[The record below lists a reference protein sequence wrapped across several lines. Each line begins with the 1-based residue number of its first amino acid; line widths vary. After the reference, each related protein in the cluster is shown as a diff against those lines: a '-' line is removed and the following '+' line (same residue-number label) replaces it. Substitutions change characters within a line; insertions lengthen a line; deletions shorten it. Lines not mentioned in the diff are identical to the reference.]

1 MNAEPPAHVRIFDTT
16 LRDGEQTPGVS
27 LTPEEKLG
35 IARQV
40 ARLGV
45 DAIEAGFPIS
55 SQGEA
60 EGVKLIA
67 NAGLS
72 SEVYALA
79 RANLQDIDA
88 ALGCDVGCIHVFV
101 ATSDLHLQHKLR
113 LSREQVLEKA
123 VQAVSYAKEH
133 GVAVEFSAEDATRS
147 NPEYLGRV
155 FRAVCD
161 AGADRIN
168 IPDTVGVASPAM
180 MHRIVALVK
189 QAVDQPISVHCHND
203 FGLAVANSLAGIE
216 AGAIQAHVT
225 VNGIGERAGNAS
237 LEELVMALHQLAGK
251 KTRIDTTLLYETS
264 RLVAKTT
271 GVVLQPNKAVV
282 GDNAFG
288 HESGIHTHGV
298 SAEASTYEPFDPA
311 LVGRKRWFQAG
322 KHAGAH
328 GIAAQLAEL
337 GLSPSA
343 EELGQI
349 VSKVK
354 ELADKGKTVTDA
366 DLFAIAET
374 VISTFSADSN
384 AISLVDFAV
393 MTGIGVVPTA
403 SVRIKIN
410 GNEYVSSETG
420 VGPVDSAMKAVQKLT
435 DPLVHVRLKE
445 YRLEAITGGSDALA
459 EVMVKVQD
467 DDGVTISA
475 RTAGEDVVRASVEAL
490 ILGMNKLLLKRR
502 LTATSSRPQEAR
514 LS

>member
-1 MNAEPPAHVRIFDTT
+1 MNAEPPTHIRIFDTT

-27 LTPEEKLG
+27 LTPDEKLA

-40 ARLGV
+40 ARLGADV
-45 DAIEAGFPIS
+45 IEAGFPIS
-55 SQGEA
+55 SEGEA

-67 NAGLS
+67 KEGLS
-72 SEVYALA
+72 SDICALA
-79 RANLQDIDA
+79 RCNTQDIDV
-88 ALGCDVGCIHVFV
+88 ALQCDVGHVHVFI

-113 LSREQVLEKA
+113 LSRGEALEKA
-123 VQAVSYAKEH
+123 TKAVSYAKEH
-133 GVAVEFSAEDATRS
+133 GLVVEFSAEDATRS
-147 NPEYLGRV
+147 NLEYLGRV
-155 FRAVCD
+155 FKSVCE

-168 IPDTVGVASPAM
+168 IPDTVGVASPATM
-180 MHRIVALVK
+180 RRIVVSVR
-189 QAVDQPISVHCHND
+189 QAIGRPVSVHCHDD

-216 AGAIQAHVT
+216 AGATQAHVT

-271 GVVLQPNKAVV
+271 GVVVQPNKAVV
-282 GDNAFG
+282 GDNAFA

-298 SAEASTYEPFDPA
+298 SAQASTYEPFDPG
-311 LVGRKRWFQAG
+311 LVGRKRLFQAG

-328 GIAAQLAEL
+328 GLAAQLAEL
-337 GLSPSA
+337 GLSPTA
-343 EELGQI
+343 EELDR
-349 VSKVK
+349 VMSKVK
-354 ELADKGKTVTDA
+354 DLADKGKTVTDA

-374 VISTFSADSN
+374 VIGAFPADSN
-384 AISLVDFAV
+384 AVSLVDFAV

-403 SVRIKIN
+403 SVRIRIN
-410 GNEYVSSETG
+410 GTEYVSSETG
-420 VGPVDSAMKAVQKLT
+420 LGPVDSAMKAVQKVT

-459 EVMVKVQD
+459 EVLVKVQD

-475 RTAGEDVVRASVEAL
+475 RTTGEDVVRASVEAM

-502 LTATSSRPQEAR
+502 LTGRGPKS
-514 LS
+514 

>member
-1 MNAEPPAHVRIFDTT
+1 MNIEPSAHIRMLDTT

-27 LTPEEKLG
+27 LTPEEKLA
-35 IARQV
+35 IARQL

-55 SQGEA
+55 SEGEA

-67 NAGLS
+67 KEGLS
-72 SEVYALA
+72 TEVYALA
-79 RANLQDIDA
+79 RASPQDIDA
-88 ALGCDVGCIHVFV
+88 ALRCDVSHVHVFI

-113 LSREQVLEKA
+113 LSREQALEKA
-123 VQAVSYAKEH
+123 MQAVSYAKQH
-133 GVAVEFSAEDATRS
+133 GLVVEFSAEDATRS
-147 NPEYLGRV
+147 DLEYLGRV
-155 FRAVCD
+155 FRSVCD
-161 AGADRIN
+161 AGVDRVN
-168 IPDTVGVASPAM
+168 IPDTVGVTSPAM
-180 MHRIVALVK
+180 MRHIVDSVK
-189 QAVDQPISVHCHND
+189 QAVDRPISVHCHDD

-251 KTRIDTTLLYETS
+251 RTRIDTTLLYETS
-264 RLVAKTT
+264 RLVAKIT
-271 GVVLQPNKAVV
+271 GVFVQPNKAVV
-282 GDNAFG
+282 GENAFG

-298 SAEASTYEPFDPA
+298 SAQASTYEPFDPA

-337 GLSPSA
+337 GLSPSPR
-343 EELGQI
+343 ELDQI

-354 ELADKGKTVTDA
+354 DLADGGKTVTDT
-366 DLFAIAET
+366 DLFAIAEN
-374 VISTFSADSN
+374 VISTFSAGSN
-384 AISLVDFAV
+384 PISLVDFAV

-403 SVRIKIN
+403 SVRININ
-410 GNEYVSSETG
+410 GTQYVSSETG

-459 EVMVKVQD
+459 EVLVKVQD
-467 DDGVTISA
+467 DEGNTVSA
-475 RTAGEDVVRASVEAL
+475 RTTGEDVVRASVEAM
-490 ILGMNKLLLKRR
+490 ILGMNKLLLKKKI
-502 LTATSSRPQEAR
+502 TAKNPPEQETPLA
-514 LS
+514 

>member
-1 MNAEPPAHVRIFDTT
+1 
-16 LRDGEQTPGVS
+16 
-27 LTPEEKLG
+27 
-35 IARQV
+35 
-40 ARLGV
+40 
-45 DAIEAGFPIS
+45 
-55 SQGEA
+55 
-60 EGVKLIA
+60 
-67 NAGLS
+67 
-72 SEVYALA
+72 
-79 RANLQDIDA
+79 
-88 ALGCDVGCIHVFV
+88 
-101 ATSDLHLQHKLR
+101 
-113 LSREQVLEKA
+113 
-123 VQAVSYAKEH
+123 
-133 GVAVEFSAEDATRS
+133 
-147 NPEYLGRV
+147 
-155 FRAVCD
+155 
-161 AGADRIN
+161 
-168 IPDTVGVASPAM
+168 M
-180 MHRIVALVK
+180 MQRIVASVK
-189 QAVDQPISVHCHND
+189 QVVDQPISVHCHDD

-216 AGAIQAHVT
+216 AGAVQAHVT

-298 SAEASTYEPFDPA
+298 SAQASTYEPFDPA

-349 VSKVK
+349 VCKVK

-410 GNEYVSSETG
+410 GTEYVSSETG

-459 EVMVKVQD
+459 EVLVKVQD

-502 LTATSSRPQEAR
+502 LTAKNSQPQEAR

>member
-1 MNAEPPAHVRIFDTT
+1 MSPEPPAHIRIFDTT

-27 LTPEEKLG
+27 LTPEEKLA
-35 IARQV
+35 IARQL

-45 DAIEAGFPIS
+45 DAIEAGFPVS
-55 SQGEA
+55 SDGEA

-67 NAGLS
+67 REELS
-72 SEVYALA
+72 PEVYALA

-88 ALGCDVGCIHVFV
+88 ALRCDVGYVHVFV
-101 ATSDLHLQHKLR
+101 ATSDLHLRHKLR
-113 LSREQVLEKA
+113 LSREQALERA
-123 VQAVSYAKEH
+123 TQAVSYAKDH
-133 GVAVEFSAEDATRS
+133 GVVVEFSAEDATRS
-147 NPEYLGRV
+147 DPEYLGRV

-168 IPDTVGVASPAM
+168 VPDTVGATSPAM
-180 MHRIVALVK
+180 MHHIVTSVK
-189 QAVDQPISVHCHND
+189 QTVDRPISVHCHDD

-237 LEELVMALHQLAGK
+237 LEELVMALHQLTGK
-251 KTRIDTTLLYETS
+251 KTRVDTTLLYETS
-264 RLVAKTT
+264 RLVTKTT
-271 GVVLQPNKAVV
+271 GVVVQPNKAVV

-288 HESGIHTHGV
+288 HESGIHTHGI
-298 SAEASTYEPFDPA
+298 SAESSTYEPFDPA

-322 KHAGAH
+322 KHAGSH
-328 GIAAQLAEL
+328 GITAQLAEL
-337 GLSPSA
+337 GLSPRA
-343 EELGQI
+343 EELDQI

-354 ELADKGKTVTDA
+354 DLADKGKTVTDA
-366 DLFAIAET
+366 DLFAIAQT
-374 VISTFSADSN
+374 VISTFSADTN

-410 GNEYVSSETG
+410 GTEYVSSETG

-459 EVMVKVQD
+459 EVLVKVQD
-467 DDGVTISA
+467 DDGIVISA
-475 RTAGEDVVRASVEAL
+475 RTTGEDVVRASVEAM
-490 ILGMNKLLLKRR
+490 ILGMNKLLLKKR
-502 LTATSSRPQEAR
+502 LAAKEPPGREER
-514 LS
+514 LA